1 MVSGMEKGRSKID
14 YVIIVIAP
22 VLLIILWQEACKNS
36 WVNGSIVPSPER
48 VIEAYV
54 SLWNNHMLQEHL
66 WASTYRVIIGFLS
79 GAGAGI
85 VLGIITGI
93 FIKADDVL
101 SVVFSVL
108 RSIPT
113 IGLVPLLILWYGIG
127 EESKVIVIAI
137 GTFWSV
143 LLNTQHGISG
153 TDKKL
158 LEVAQLLE
166 KNKITVLTKII
177 FPAALPSIFTGIRLG
192 ISSAWKSVV
201 AAEMIAS
208 VRGIGYMI
216 SYAREMIQPD
226 VMFVG
231 LITLGVIGLFLD
243 VVVLKIQKLLI
254 RWE

>member
-1 MVSGMEKGRSKID
+1 MKKNRRKID
-14 YVIIVIAP
+14 YIILVAAP
-22 VLLIILWQEACKNS
+22 VLLIVFWQLACVME
-36 WVNGSIVPSPER
+36 WVNTSIMPSPIKI
-48 VIEAYV
+48 VDAFI
-54 SLWNNHMLQEHL
+54 SSWNSHILQEHL
-66 WASTYRVIIGFLS
+66 LASTYRVAIGFLC

-85 VLGIITGI
+85 VFGILTGI
-93 FIKADDVL
+93 FIKADDAL

-113 IGLVPLLILWYGIG
+113 VGLVPLLILWYGIG
-127 EESKVIVIAI
+127 EESKIIVIAI

-143 LLNTQHGISG
+143 LLNTQQGISG

-158 LEVAQLLE
+158 IEVAQLLE
-166 KNKITVLTKII
+166 KDKLTVLTKII
-177 FPAALPSIFTGIRLG
+177 FPAALPSMFTGIRLG
-192 ISSAWKSVV
+192 MSNAWKSVV

-231 LITLGVIGLFLD
+231 LLILGIIGLLLD
-243 VVVLKIQKLLI
+243 VIILKLQKKLI

>member
-1 MVSGMEKGRSKID
+1 MKKSRSKID
-14 YVIIVIAP
+14 YIIIIVAP
-22 VLLIILWQEACKNS
+22 ILLIALWQFACSFGWLNS
-36 WVNGSIVPSPER
+36 AIIPSPKE
-48 VIEAYV
+48 VVEAYA
-54 SLWNNHMLQEHL
+54 SLWKSHLFQEHL
-66 WASTYRVIIGFLS
+66 WASSYRVIIGFLC

-85 VLGIITGI
+85 VFGILTGI
-93 FIKADDVL
+93 FVKADDAL

-113 IGLVPLLILWYGIG
+113 VGMVPLLILWYGIG

-153 TDKKL
+153 TDRKL

-166 KNKITVLTKII
+166 KDKLTVLTKII
-177 FPAALPSIFTGIRLG
+177 FPAALPSMFTGIRLG

-231 LITLGVIGLFLD
+231 LIALGVIGLLLD
-243 VVVLKIQKLLI
+243 MIVLKLQEKLIQ
-254 RWE
+254 WE